1 MAHRRSPD
9 ERSDIRGLEPS
20 VHNPACRAAHA
31 GYMRVLR
38 TLVIAVFAATAIA
51 PAGAQTA
58 DKEKHTIDGVRNV
71 RYCELIPVV
80 RRGVRLVATVY
91 NTLGLNDCPPAIWD
105 KITEAA
111 MKKRFGAPKVVLN
124 GPRHFVMDVI
134 AGEGDTAAGKTV
146 EAAGL
151 SLTARATINVSLS
164 DLLGK
169 PYRER
174 TIARE
179 TRYVFKA
186 GKPVFLLVRAD
197 GARYAMQ
204 SYAQIID
211 KSLSYADLPTLGAR
225 LKLPAGWRYETMMPD
240 ADLVL
245 AAKGHAIVV
254 QDDLDNTYQKLD

>member
-1 MAHRRSPD
+1 MIGA
-9 ERSDIRGLEPS
+9 
-20 VHNPACRAAHA
+20 
-31 GYMRVLR
+31 
-38 TLVIAVFAATAIA
+38 AATMLAVVTLPSA
-51 PAGAQTA
+51 SAQTSDPA
-58 DKEKHTIDGVRNV
+58 KHMIEGVRNV

-80 RRGVRLVATVY
+80 RRGLHLTATVY
-91 NTLGLNDCPPAIWD
+91 NTLGLNDCPAAVWD

-111 MKKRFGAPKVVLN
+111 MRKRFGALKVVLN
-124 GPRHFVMDVI
+124 GPRHFVMDAI
-134 AGEGDTAAGKTV
+134 TAEGDTAAGKTV
-146 EAAGL
+146 EAGGL
-151 SLTARATINVSLS
+151 SLTARATIDVGLF
-164 DLLGK
+164 DLRPK

-186 GKPVFLLVRAD
+186 GKPVFLLVRPD

-211 KSLSYADLPTLGAR
+211 KSLSYADLPALGGR
-225 LKLPAGWRYETMMPD
+225 LKLPTGWRYETMTPD

-245 AAKGHAIVV
+245 GAQGKATVV